1 MTVDELFEKA
11 LRDPA
16 FWDELQKDPA
26 KAFRDA
32 HIKVTPT
39 QVQALKP
46 LNYDALE
53 AVASAFGS
61 TGNVT

>member
-1 MTVDELFEKA
+1 MTIDQLFEKA
-11 LRDPA
+11 LRDPT
-16 FWDELQKDPA
+16 FWDELQKDPG
-26 KAFRDA
+26 KAFKDA

-39 QVQALKP
+39 QLQSLKP

-61 TGNVT
+61 AGTIT